1 MKRHPAKPAK
11 PVNHSLSQ
19 RCTTPTR
26 RLLAGWLLVVFA
38 ALLGPGCSQEDPSD
52 LLSLAA
58 SAIATGDARTAAR
71 YYQDAA
77 TLSPSDSFIR
87 WQLAKALLTIRD
99 GSGAEKHIRAATR
112 LGIDDERTRPALAH
126 ALFLQGKYAET
137 LDLSIGGFGKLPA
150 AKILAYQ
157 VRAHIELGD
166 LVAAQA
172 LLTKASK
179 LSRYSADVFF
189 AQAELAFAHD
199 DQQSALESLQ
209 KVQLLERDYPYAPA
223 RLGQIAMAEGD
234 AASAE
239 RYFSEATELRY
250 GPWRDRLNR
259 GIARLQQGKHEQA
272 REDAKALLAL
282 LPDKAEVQLFADQAY
297 ADQDDPTRARD
308 ALERVVELRPDH
320 APAGPALDLGPDP
333 NQAHVPQDEAPE
345 KIVLD
350 AVSVAGVQDP
360 APADSSQEELHT
372 LPSPDTFAVAAT
384 KDSNTTVSQPQ
395 ITGIIPT
402 VVSVQAMPPDPVPDP
417 PEPESPPAATPIEVG
432 LVVEPAADETIE
444 AMEEMSAAPS
454 AKTEAESESIELSHV
469 ESFVL
474 DWAAAW
480 SRQDVDAY
488 LSHYAEDFRPASGTS
503 HTVWRDQRRE
513 RLMRPRSISVK
524 ISELEVIPQDAQHIQ
539 ARFVQDYRANHYRD
553 RVTKTLDLMRE
564 GDEWRIVRE
573 LSL

>member
-1 MKRHPAKPAK
+1 MKRQPAKPAQTLT
-11 PVNHSLSQ
+11 HTLSQ
-19 RCTTPTR
+19 PRTTPTR
-26 RLLAGWLLVVFA
+26 RLLAGGLLMTFA

-58 SAIATGDARTAAR
+58 SAIASGDARTAASR
-71 YYQDAA
+71 YQDAA
-77 TLSPSDSFIR
+77 TLSPSDSLIR
-87 WQLAKALLTIRD
+87 WQLAKALLRIRD
-99 GSGAEKHIRAATR
+99 GSGAEKQIRAATR

-172 LLTKASK
+172 LLTKATK

-199 DQQSALESLQ
+199 DLQSALEALQ

-223 RLGQIAMAEGD
+223 RLGEIAMARGD

-239 RYFSEATELRY
+239 CYFSEATELRY
-250 GPWRDRLNR
+250 GPWRDQLNR
-259 GIARLQQGKHEQA
+259 GIARLQQGKREQA
-272 REDAKALLAL
+272 REDAKALLAQ
-282 LPDKAEVQLFADQAY
+282 LPDEAEVRLFADQAF
-297 ADQDDPTRARD
+297 ADEDDRAQAQDAPKRLAERRPDQAPAQPTPDPGPDRGQAPVPQGEAPHEIILD
-308 ALERVVELRPDH
+308 VVSLAGVVEGP
-320 APAGPALDLGPDP
+320 APAGG
-333 NQAHVPQDEAPE
+333 
-345 KIVLD
+345 
-350 AVSVAGVQDP
+350 
-360 APADSSQEELHT
+360 SQEELPT
-372 LPSPDTFAVAAT
+372 LPGPVSVAAT
-384 KDSNTTVSQPQ
+384 AMEGPRSTLSQPR

-402 VVSVQAMPPDPVPDP
+402 VVSVQVLPPDPVPDP
-417 PEPESPPAATPIEVG
+417 PEAEGPPAATPTEVG
-432 LVVEPAADETIE
+432 LSVGPAADEPIE
-444 AMEEMSAAPS
+444 EKPAASPN
-454 AKTEAESESIELSHV
+454 AETGPEAIALSKV
-469 ESFVL
+469 RSFVL

-488 LSHYAEDFRPASGTS
+488 LAHYAEGFRPASGTS

-513 RLMRPRSISVK
+513 RLMRPKSISVEV
-524 ISELEVIPQDAQHIQ
+524 SELEVIPQDARHVQ

-564 GDEWRIVRE
+564 GGEWRIVRE
-573 LSL
+573 LNL

>member
-1 MKRHPAKPAK
+1 MKRHPAKPAQT
-11 PVNHSLSQ
+11 VTHSRSQ
-19 RCTTPTR
+19 RCATRTR
-26 RLLAGWLLVVFA
+26 RLLAGWLMAVFA

-52 LLSLAA
+52 LMSLAA
-58 SAIATGDARTAAR
+58 SAIAGGDARTAAR
-71 YYQDAA
+71 HYQDAA

-99 GSGAEKHIRAATR
+99 GGGAEKQIRAATK

-172 LLTKASK
+172 LLTKATK

-199 DQQSALESLQ
+199 DQQSALEALQ

-223 RLGQIAMAEGD
+223 RLGEIAMAQGD

-239 RYFSEATELRY
+239 HYYSEATELRY
-250 GPWRDRLNR
+250 GPWQDRLNR

-272 REDAKALLAL
+272 REDAEALLAL
-282 LPDKAEVQLFADQAY
+282 VPEEAEVQLFADQAY
-297 ADQDDPTRARD
+297 ADPDDPTGAQE
-308 ALERVVELRPDH
+308 ALERAVALRPDQ
-320 APAGPALDLGPDP
+320 APAQPTPDPGPDP
-333 NQAHVPQDEAPE
+333 GQASVLQGEAPE
-345 KIVLD
+345 EIVLD
-350 AVSVAGVQDP
+350 VVSLAGVVEDP
-360 APADSSQEELHT
+360 VAAGSSQEELRT
-372 LPSPDTFAVAAT
+372 LPSPVSVAVTAME
-384 KDSNTTVSQPQ
+384 DPITTVSQPQ

-402 VVSVQAMPPDPVPDP
+402 LVSVQVLPPDPLPDP
-417 PEPESPPAATPIEVG
+417 PEAESPPGAAPTEVG
-432 LVVEPAADETIE
+432 LVAEPAANQPLEETPTARLPNTE
-444 AMEEMSAAPS
+444 VE
-454 AKTEAESESIELSHV
+454 TEAIALNQV
-469 ESFVL
+469 KNFVL

-488 LSHYAEDFRPASGTS
+488 LSHYAEDFRPASDTS

-513 RLMRPRSISVK
+513 RLMRPRSISVE
-524 ISELEVIPQDAQHIQ
+524 ISELEVIPQDAQHVQ

-553 RVTKTLDLMRE
+553 RVSKRLDLMLE

-573 LSL
+573 ISL